1 MRDFALLIS
10 EFNVVFQDQSFAKYV
25 YGLSKWGSEMGALFR
40 KQKRESEHLGS
51 ELMEWNGVSSVG
63 RGNRKNLKE
72 MKFYISSAGIKKVA
86 IPNSGSGKG
95 SSAAA
100 NRRFSNRTFLPVVLL
115 LAICLPFLFVRIAFL
130 VLESATLCSSLGNF
144 LLDWK
149 VDLFL
154 DYFYINY

>member
-10 EFNVVFQDQSFAKYV
+10 EFNVEEEAGIEASWIGVD
-25 YGLSKWGSEMGALFR
+25 GM
-40 KQKRESEHLGS
+40 KRSVEYWEGESEES
-51 ELMEWNGVSSVG
+51 EGDEVLHILRRN
-63 RGNRKNLKE
+63 KE
-72 MKFYISSAGIKKVA
+72 SRHT
-86 IPNSGSGKG
+86 NSGSGKG

-144 LLDWK
+144 LLD
-149 VDLFL
+149 
-154 DYFYINY
+154 